1 MTGNYFHWQKQFK
14 ILLEFLIINKNLNKW
29 EIMKMKVVLKQIIE
43 KIHQVYSKHKL
54 NNWEI
59 VLKILVLII
68 IKIVLILSMILIKSK
83 FLNQILS
90 F

>member
-59 VLKILVLII
+59 VLKILVLTI